1 MQILKKYILPLVSSI
16 TLIFLVDMLTNGA
29 TEKYLF
35 DSNIYLGIAERGFDT
50 ELLISPFIYRYA
62 TPLLARILHQSVG
75 LSIYKSF
82 KLITYFG
89 GISQLLGIYLIV
101 HYLTHSQRSAYVG
114 MLTVAFSMYNLK
126 YLLFDVYRADALAY
140 AFILLCT
147 WFVFKKQFY
156 PLILITILG
165 LQMREFIA
173 VPLLAYLVA
182 KIKQEGIRKSL
193 REIIISVSGLFVAIA
208 LPRFLIPIV
217 ASEQTVQL
225 SLEGIQ
231 DLIYLL
237 SLWQRDINLFFICF
251 AYFLPVIILY
261 RHVNVKT
268 MQHELGTEKWVYF
281 SCYIAFV
288 FLLTFVGG
296 TDMERFASY
305 FFLPMTVF
313 VGFLIKKQT
322 LIGVIII
329 LSIQFIFNRI
339 WLPFPIWNYDLFAN
353 FYGGWSNIIN
363 TATIWRYAEVLTY
376 AVIGNIIVHFTTN
389 SNQTILEPT
398 MK

>member
-1 MQILKKYILPLVSSI
+1 MQILKKYFLPLVSSI
-16 TLIFLVDMLTNGA
+16 ALVILVDMLTNGA

-35 DSNIYLGIAERGFDT
+35 DSNIYLGIAERGFET

-62 TPLLARILHQSVG
+62 TPLLAKILHQSIG
-75 LSIYKSF
+75 ISIYKSF

-101 HYLTHSQRSAYVG
+101 HYLTHSKRSAYVG
-114 MLTVAFSMYNLK
+114 MLAVAFSMYNLK

-140 AFILLCT
+140 AVILLCT

-156 PLILITILG
+156 PLLLITILG
-165 LQMREFIA
+165 LQMREFVAI
-173 VPLLAYLVA
+173 PLLAYIVT
-182 KIKQEGIRKSL
+182 KIQQEGIRKSL
-193 REIIISVSGLFVAIA
+193 REVIISISGLFVAIA
-208 LPRFLIPIV
+208 LPRLLIPVV
-217 ASEQTVQL
+217 ANEQTVQI
-225 SLEGIQ
+225 SLAGIQ

-237 SLWQRDINLFFICF
+237 SLWQRDVNLLFVCF
-251 AYFLPVIILY
+251 AYFLPAIILY
-261 RHVNVKT
+261 RRVHVKT
-268 MQHELGTEKWVYF
+268 MQHELGTEKGVYI
-281 SCYIAFV
+281 SCYVAFV
-288 FLLTFVGG
+288 FLLTLVGG

-305 FFLPMTVF
+305 FFLPMAVF
-313 VGFLIKKQT
+313 VGFLIKKQS
-322 LIGVIII
+322 LIGVTVV

-363 TATIWRYAEVLTY
+363 TATIWRYAEVLTF
-376 AVIGNIIVHFTTN
+376 AVIGNIIVRFTTI